1 MSREEIIRK
10 IIIYYSEIVDLI
22 KKYADDKRK

>member
-10 IIIYYSEIVDLI
+10 IIIFNNQIVDLI
-22 KKYADDKRK
+22 KKHADKVK